1 MTRSSYKFSNAFLL
15 LLVIFFIGTV
25 SIPAV
30 YADDDVAAAAAVE
43 EENGEILNMD
53 IEDEKETVVIAEEKI
68 EEEVEEAVEEP
79 VAEVGGKVEE
89 DEVVP
94 AEEEV
99 VTEVESEKE
108 VIEPPVQEVVKAPS
122 EKKKF
127 IISISKHDAKKI
139 AAFGLGAWGAATGV
153 GWAMQQFGGD
163 ATK

>member
-30 YADDDVAAAAAVE
+30 YADDDVAAVE
-43 EENGEILNMD
+43 EEHGEILNMD